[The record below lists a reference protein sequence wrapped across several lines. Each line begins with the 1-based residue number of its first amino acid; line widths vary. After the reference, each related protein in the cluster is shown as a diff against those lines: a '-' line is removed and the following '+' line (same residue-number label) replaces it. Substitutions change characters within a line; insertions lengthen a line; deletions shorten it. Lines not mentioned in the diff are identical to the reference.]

1 MCSILGLID
10 FNKNCSDKAQ
20 NIFNVNKF
28 LSHRGPDDKGF
39 YNDEN
44 IALAFNRL
52 SIIDIEKGNQ
62 PVIFDEIISIFNGEI
77 YNFKEIKEELKSKN
91 YVFKSN
97 SDSEVIPIAF
107 KHWGLDFINKL
118 DGMFAIS
125 IYDKKNKK
133 VYLIRDRVGVK
144 PLYYSRFNNT
154 ILFSS
159 ELKGI
164 INYPGFEKE
173 INFTAIK
180 SYLAF
185 RYPTNGKNI
194 FFKNINRV
202 DPGSYIEIDL
212 LNKNVRERTYW
223 KIPQIKEDNNTKDE
237 KTYFEELNSLLDK
250 SVKNHLVSDVPV
262 GVLLSGGLDSSLLAA
277 IASKKLNYNLQ
288 TYSVSFDEKKYDE
301 SEKAKKVSNYIRSK
315 HLDVRINKDNFL
327 KNLEEIIKVRDTPVS
342 IPHEYPL
349 YLLSKEIKKT
359 VKVVLSGEGADEFFG
374 GYSRVQKS
382 PFDFKKSTY
391 LKKYLNNNI
400 FKKIFSIDRNFNFNK
415 ENFSEFFFHR
425 YNWFKFNE
433 IDEIFSKD
441 VKSHIK
447 DEEVFKPWIDVLNEN
462 KNNHLYNKT
471 LSLFQRN
478 HLQCLLERLDILTMA
493 HSVEARVPFL
503 DHKLIEFI
511 NKVPFKYK
519 IKWKSKFHM

>member
-10 FNKNCSDKAQ
+10 FNKNCSDKAK

-212 LNKNVRERTYW
+212 LNKNVRER
-223 KIPQIKEDNNTKDE
+223 N
-237 KTYFEELNSLLDK
+237 
-250 SVKNHLVSDVPV
+250 
-262 GVLLSGGLDSSLLAA
+262 LA
-277 IASKKLNYNLQ
+277 
-288 TYSVSFDEKKYDE
+288 
-301 SEKAKKVSNYIRSK
+301 
-315 HLDVRINKDNFL
+315 
-327 KNLEEIIKVRDTPVS
+327 
-342 IPHEYPL
+342 
-349 YLLSKEIKKT
+349 
-359 VKVVLSGEGADEFFG
+359 
-374 GYSRVQKS
+374 
-382 PFDFKKSTY
+382 
-391 LKKYLNNNI
+391 
-400 FKKIFSIDRNFNFNK
+400 
-415 ENFSEFFFHR
+415 
-425 YNWFKFNE
+425 
-433 IDEIFSKD
+433 
-441 VKSHIK
+441 
-447 DEEVFKPWIDVLNEN
+447 
-462 KNNHLYNKT
+462 
-471 LSLFQRN
+471 
-478 HLQCLLERLDILTMA
+478 
-493 HSVEARVPFL
+493 
-503 DHKLIEFI
+503 
-511 NKVPFKYK
+511 
-519 IKWKSKFHM
+519 